1 MAAAAGKT
9 ETPSAAGGRTEVM
22 RAMRAVRRPRAG
34 ARPDRPPADRRRG
47 QSLVE
52 FSLVLAPLLL
62 LLLAIVQFGFIFNA
76 YVTLTNAVREGAR
89 AGTIY
94 VYDRSK
100 SKSQNDLARNEVV
113 RTTILGS
120 LNLLAR
126 SAPQFST
133 GSTWNQSGLTFTN
146 GDLTITYTIPAGVT
160 DSDPRVGQQITVR
173 AVYHQDLVIPIV
185 ANLLP
190 RDAGGRLALPAEVT
204 MVIN

>member
-1 MAAAAGKT
+1 MPGIAGCQAKT
-9 ETPSAAGGRTEVM
+9 IRSDRPAAGGPGE
-22 RAMRAVRRPRAG
+22 ALPARRQRRAG
-34 ARPDRPPADRRRG
+34 RTGG

-52 FSLVLAPLLL
+52 FALVLGPLLL
-62 LLLAIVQFGFIFNA
+62 LLLAIIQFGFIFNA

-100 SKSQNDLARNEVV
+100 SKAQNDIARNEQV

-120 LNLLAR
+120 LNLLSR

-133 GSTWNQSGLTFTN
+133 GSTWSQSGLTFTN
-146 GDLTITYTIPAGVT
+146 GDLTITYTIPSGVT
-160 DSDPRVGQQITVR
+160 DSDPRVGQQLTVR
-173 AVYHQDLVIPIV
+173 AVYHQDLVIPLI

-190 RDAGGRLALPAEVT
+190 RDSGGRLALPAEVT

>member
-1 MAAAAGKT
+1 
-9 ETPSAAGGRTEVM
+9 
-22 RAMRAVRRPRAG
+22 MRAVVRRSPGRE
-34 ARPDRPPADRRRG
+34 RPSRVPTDRPGG

-52 FSLVLAPLLL
+52 FALVLAPLLL

-94 VYDRSK
+94 VYDRAK
-100 SKSQNDLARNEVV
+100 SKSQNDLARNEQV
-113 RTTILGS
+113 RTTIIDS
-120 LNLLAR
+120 LNLLSR
-126 SAPQFST
+126 SAPQFTT
-133 GSTWNQSGLTFTN
+133 GGTWSQNGLTFTN
-146 GDLTITYTIPAGVT
+146 GDLTITYTIPAGVI

-173 AVYHQDLVIPIV
+173 AVYHQDLVIPLI